1 MTYKVSVLVGS
12 LRKGS
17 YNLAI
22 ANAIKDMAAP
32 DLELRVSEI
41 GDLPHYNPDIDGD
54 AAPAAWSRMRDE
66 IGGSD
71 AVLFVTPEYNR
82 SIPGVLKNAL
92 DVGSRPYGEG
102 VLIGKPAAII
112 SVSPGGM
119 GAFGAAQHLR
129 QSVACLNM
137 PLLPAPEVYIP
148 GVGKLLDEEGTL
160 INEDTRKFLKGFVDS
175 FTQWIG
181 KVGKA

>member
-17 YNLAI
+17 FNLAI
-22 ANAIKDMAAP
+22 ANAIKELAAP

-54 AAPAAWSRMRDE
+54 AAPAPWARLRDE

-92 DVGSRPYGEG
+92 DVGSRPYGNG

-148 GVGKLLDEEGTL
+148 GVGKLLDDDGKL
-160 INEDTRKFLKGFVDS
+160 INEDTRKFLQGFADS
-175 FTQWIG
+175 FKAWIA
-181 KVGKA
+181 KVGA